1 MVDVFN
7 LERGIGPDPERR
19 QGGARPTFPKTRR
32 GRDVNAHMSAGVDVV
47 NLDLNADSIAD
58 PLDAALQDVTNI
70 QFSADL
76 LQIDASAFIGES
88 GVA

>member
-1 MVDVFN
+1 
-7 LERGIGPDPERR
+7 
-19 QGGARPTFPKTRR
+19 
-32 GRDVNAHMSAGVDVV
+32 MSAGVDVV

-88 GVA
+88 GVARDHEELVVARQIAAEVRGHRIGKRLKLPISS